1 VEIPLSLNEL
11 SVREHQRLA
20 ITILSHWG
28 VDRQQIAIYLDVHED
43 TVKRWQGENEDDI
56 NVRDRQHLG
65 RKRTYGV
72 EVEDRFI
79 AFYCQTKP
87 LGDAGRWSLR
97 WAESHLREGD
107 KVVRA
112 SLSRSTMHRMLNR
125 HDLKPHKTRYFL
137 QITDPDFFLK
147 MECLIELYQNPPKYL
162 FCFDECP
169 GIQILKRLVPDMHP
183 GAEGG
188 MLKWVNEFEYIRNGT
203 TDLFAFLDVNTGTVQ
218 AGFHADHKKETFIE
232 EFRQHVG
239 HYPQEASLNYIMDN
253 LASHCCYEFCQVV
266 AELSG
271 VICPPA
277 AELKTVVQRRQ
288 WLQSDNTR
296 IIITFTPFHGSWLN
310 MAEIVFRLVGEKVL
324 KDSYRTPDELHKAVE
339 KYFKEWNENWA
350 HPFNWRYDGKGLHEK
365 VVQRFTSALSYS
377 SSEITLKYLTKSS
390 QLMIN
395 MIERNWEKVSLETW
409 EKLFSVINEQEEL
422 LRKAIKASPQPIV
435 KKKAEDALDQLL
447 NKVNLINSELGT
459 AA

>member
-1 VEIPLSLNEL
+1 MQLSLNEL
-11 SVREHQRLA
+11 SVREQQRLA
-20 ITILSHWG
+20 ITSLSHWG
-28 VDRQQIAIYLDVHED
+28 IDRQQIAIYLDIHED
-43 TVKRWQGENEDDI
+43 TVKRWQGKNEDDMTI
-56 NVRDRQHLG
+56 RDLQHPG

-72 EVEDRFI
+72 EIEDRFI

-97 WAESHLREGD
+97 WAESHLREANKAVG
-107 KVVRA
+107 A
-112 SLSRSTMHRMLNR
+112 SPSRSTMHRMLNR

-137 QITDPDFFLK
+137 QITDPDFFAK
-147 MECLIELYQNPPKYL
+147 MKRLNELYQNPPTYL

-169 GIQILKRLVPDMHP
+169 GIQVLKRLVPDIHP

-218 AGFHADHKKETFIE
+218 ARFHADHKKETFIE
-232 EFRQHVG
+232 EFRKHAG
-239 HYPQEASLNYIMDN
+239 HYPQEATLNYIMDN

-271 VICPPA
+271 VRCPSA
-277 AELKTVVQRRQ
+277 AELKTVIQRRQ

-310 MAEIVFRLVGEKVL
+310 MVEIVFRLVGEKVF
-324 KDSYRTPDELHKAVE
+324 KESFHTPDELHKAVE
-339 KYFKEWNENWA
+339 TYFKEWNENWA

-365 VVQRFTSALSYS
+365 VVQRFTSILSYS
-377 SSEITLKYLTKSS
+377 ASGITLQYVTKSS

-395 MIERNWEKVSLETW
+395 MIEKHWAKVTLETW
-409 EKLFSVINEQEEL
+409 EKLFRMIKKQEEL
-422 LRKAIKASPQPIV
+422 LRKMIEASPQPVV

-447 NKVNLINSELGT
+447 NKVNLFNPELGT